1 MRGRTNITQR
11 SGTVPVNGDIKEFEV
26 AEGNEIN
33 VGDFVSYKTVE
44 NVSKLFDAYGEIT
57 FWEYLGNNYYAFI
70 LNNSLYLL
78 KYENSTVNVVYIYND
93 YIIKAFSVLQDG
105 SLICCVEN
113 SPYVIRL
120 GFNGNELIFLNS
132 AGSDASG
139 VNSPNYCFVY
149 ENNFCVIY
157 SGSSTVYSYFY
168 KLDESFNINYISYTS
183 SNLEYSRISRGI
195 CNFANIGK
203 DVYFMW
209 AGGTSSTAQQ
219 YWFLNKLSVD
229 FENNTSS
236 TESIYTNII
245 DYKKY
250 KRNFLTPLLFND
262 KYYVIIYEPESS
274 TSGYN
279 EETKILIYNINSNTK
294 TEQLLKNLGFN
305 YTSGGL
311 IGIQSKIFDNNKFA
325 LLFDMQVAILEFN
338 EDVSEVNLI
347 SNILTID
354 VRNSIGI
361 ILKNDLSF
369 SLIMPGSSG
378 TISQEVNCNESYN
391 FLSQFLDKS
400 FVTSY
405 DGSSLSIGFAKTSGN
420 PGDIIQVYVPK
431 SN

>member
-33 VGDFVSYKTVE
+33 IGDFVSYKVKTST
-44 NVSKLFDAYGEIT
+44 SKLFDAYGSIT
-57 FWEYLGNNYYAFI
+57 FWEYLGGNYYAFI

-78 KYENSTVNVVYIYND
+78 KYENETVNVVFIYND
-93 YIIKAFSVLQDG
+93 YIVKAFSVLQDG
-105 SLICCVEN
+105 SLICCVEK

-120 GFNGNELIFLNS
+120 RVNGDELIFLNS
-132 AGSDASG
+132 AGSDANG

-157 SGSSTVYSYFY
+157 SSSGSIYSYFY
-168 KLDESFNINYISYTS
+168 NLDESFNINYISYTS
-183 SNLEYSRISRGI
+183 SKLQYSNISRSV

-209 AGGTSSTAQQ
+209 AGGTSSTAQH
-219 YWFLNKLSVD
+219 YWFLNKLRVD

-236 TESIYTNII
+236 TGSIYTNII
-245 DYKKY
+245 EYKKY
-250 KRNFLTPLLFND
+250 KGGFLTPLIFND
-262 KYYVIIYEPESS
+262 KYYVIIYEPDNYSS
-274 TSGYN
+274 T

-305 YTSGGL
+305 YTSRGL

-354 VRNSIGI
+354 ARNSSGI

-378 TISQEVNCNESYN
+378 TISQELNCNESYN

-400 FVTSY
+400 FVTNY
-405 DGSSLSIGFAKTSGN
+405 DGSSLSIGFAKTKGS